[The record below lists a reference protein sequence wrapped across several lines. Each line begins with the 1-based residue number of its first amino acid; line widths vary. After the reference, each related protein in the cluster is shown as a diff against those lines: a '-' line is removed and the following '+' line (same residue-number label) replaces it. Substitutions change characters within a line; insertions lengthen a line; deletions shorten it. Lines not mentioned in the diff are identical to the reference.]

1 MKITVC
7 GVGYVGLVT
16 GTCLAEMGN
25 DVVCMDLDEAKVRSL
40 RLGKSPIYEPGL
52 DDLLTSNIKAGR
64 MTFTTNAE
72 EAVRAANIIFIAVGT
87 PSDVDGS
94 ADLRYVLSVAKT
106 IGTHMQDHKVVIT
119 KSTVPVGTAGKV
131 QKEIAAALKARGS
144 SLEFDVVS
152 NPEFLK
158 EGAAIEDC
166 LKPARIVVGCET
178 DRAKKMMADLYAP
191 FVKNGHPIH
200 FMDTL
205 SSEMTKYAAN
215 AMLATKISFMNE
227 LSRLCEKV
235 GADIEKIRVGIG
247 SDPRIGHHFIYP
259 GLGYGG
265 SCFPKDVKALVKT
278 GSEFGEELTIL
289 QAVEDVN
296 ATQKL
301 RFTQRV
307 RDHFKGSFKGKKVGV
322 WGLAFKPGTDDL
334 REAPALELI
343 EAILKDGGSVQVHDP
358 VAMEHGKKLFEGNS
372 KVVFAENPY
381 DALDGSDALCI
392 VTEWKPFREPD
403 FARMKKLLKDPVIF
417 DGRNLYEPARIAE
430 AGISYYSIGR
440 LKK

>member
-1 MKITVC
+1 
-7 GVGYVGLVT
+7 
-16 GTCLAEMGN
+16 MGN
-25 DVVCMDLDEAKVRSL
+25 DVVCLDLDEAKIKSL
-40 RLGKSPIYEPGL
+40 RTGKSPIYEPGL
-52 DDLLTSNIKAGR
+52 DDLLTANIKAGR
-64 MTFTTNAE
+64 MIFTTNAQ
-72 EAVRAANIIFIAVGT
+72 EAIAAAGIIFIAVGT

-94 ADLRYVLSVAKT
+94 ADLRYVLSVAQT
-106 IGTHMQDHKVVIT
+106 IGKHMQDHKVVIT
-119 KSTVPVGTAGKV
+119 KSTVPVGTATKV
-131 QKEIAAALKARGS
+131 HNEIAKVLKERNS

-178 DRAKKMMADLYAP
+178 ERAKKLMTELYAP

-278 GSEFGEELTIL
+278 GSEFDEELSIL
-289 QAVEDVN
+289 RAVEEVN

-301 RFTQRV
+301 RFIERI
-307 RDHFKGSFKGKKVGV
+307 RKHLGGSFAGKTLGV

-343 EAILKDGGSVQVHDP
+343 QAALHEGAKIRVHDP
-358 VAMEHGKKLFEGNS
+358 VAMEHGKKLFEGNQS
-372 KVVFAENPY
+372 VQFSENPY
-381 DALDGSDALCI
+381 DALNGADALCI

-403 FARMKKLLKDPVIF
+403 FARMKKAMKAPVIF
-417 DGRNLYEPARIAE
+417 DGRNLYEPLRVRE
-430 AGISYYSIGR
+430 LGFTYYSIGR
-440 LKK
+440 AASVQA